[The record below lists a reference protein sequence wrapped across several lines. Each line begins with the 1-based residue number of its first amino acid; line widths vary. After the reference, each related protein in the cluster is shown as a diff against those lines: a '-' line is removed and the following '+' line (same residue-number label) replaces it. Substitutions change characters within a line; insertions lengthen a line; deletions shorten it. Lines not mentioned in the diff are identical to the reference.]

1 MTSTPVSRPDWRRR
15 WWLWPLL
22 PFAFLGAV
30 IGFLFIL
37 IMAAVIAPI
46 AKVSSWRRWRRAKKK
61 LVEEGRYI
69 DLSDAKA
76 RYVQGGYLFL
86 VEFTKNDKNVWLIP
100 LSPTDC
106 EDFAA
111 LPTYREFE
119 ADPRSVVG
127 KLFRMDQI
135 AMSKL
140 VPGLRRAVRVRAS
153 LDQLVDN
160 SIELKESIRVLQ
172 ILQLESPSA
181 LLYESCA
188 KTS

>member
-1 MTSTPVSRPDWRRR
+1 MTSTPISRSDWRRP
-15 WWLWPLL
+15 WWLWLLL

-37 IMAAVIAPI
+37 IMAAVIVPI
-46 AKVSSWRRWRRAKKK
+46 AKVSSWRRWQRAKKK
-61 LVEEGRYI
+61 LVAEGRYI
-69 DLSDAKA
+69 DLSDAKG
-76 RYVQGGYLFL
+76 RYVRGGYQFL
-86 VEFTKNDKNVWLIP
+86 VEFTKDDKNVWLIP

-119 ADPRSVVG
+119 VDPRSVVG
-127 KLFRMDQI
+127 ELFRMDQN

-140 VPGLRRAVRVRAS
+140 VPGLRRAIRVRAS
-153 LDQLVDN
+153 LDQLVDG
-160 SIELKESIRVLQ
+160 SIELKDSIRVLQ
-172 ILQLESPSA
+172 ILQSESPST